1 MRVLERLVRM
11 NWISFL
17 TSVDC
22 LQETSESTQ
31 GLVVRVE
38 EESEAMQKTTS
49 YEYIRNREVF
59 QSV

>member
-1 MRVLERLVRM
+1 MHASERLVRM

-38 EESEAMQKTTS
+38 EGKKSEAIQKTAGYYPKSRGGGGT
-49 YEYIRNREVF
+49 
-59 QSV
+59 